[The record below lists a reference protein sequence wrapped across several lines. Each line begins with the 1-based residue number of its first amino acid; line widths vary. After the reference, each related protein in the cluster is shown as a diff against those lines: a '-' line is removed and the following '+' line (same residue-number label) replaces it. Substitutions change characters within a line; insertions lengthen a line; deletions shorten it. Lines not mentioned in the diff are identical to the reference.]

1 MKGIIFLV
9 VAFIVQLI
17 SIISFILNKSFG
29 IDLYLSY
36 LIVGYSTLAIG
47 MLFVWMNK
55 KE

>member
-1 MKGIIFLV
+1 MKVIIFLTM
-9 VAFIVQLI
+9 AFIVELI
-17 SIISFILNKSFG
+17 SIISFVLNKSFG
-29 IDLYLSY
+29 MDLYLSY